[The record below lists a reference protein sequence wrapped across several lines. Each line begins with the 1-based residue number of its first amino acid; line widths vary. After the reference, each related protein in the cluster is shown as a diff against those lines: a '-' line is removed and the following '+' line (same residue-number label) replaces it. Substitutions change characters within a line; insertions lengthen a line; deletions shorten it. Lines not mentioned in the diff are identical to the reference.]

1 MKKGVM
7 ICLVVLLT
15 TSEIWA
21 QNSIDKQLLGAWK
34 LTKPTKELN
43 EVYSFYTNNIYQ
55 INSSFHYAD
64 TIPYFKFDTS
74 LVEVGIWKM
83 KKNNFIKFTKRH
95 TLPDTY
101 GLLWWD
107 LNYSFTLSNSNLS
120 LTFEDV
126 FLLRSKKKITSNY
139 THTTLLPQQESTDNY
154 DFKQYDKNC
163 LYLVNSLD
171 ATTRVKLDD
180 RFGVKLSFEETQPN
194 DSIKKRRT
202 YLSGLVSYHTDT
214 TIKCMVEKQ
223 EITTTSRMNYSK
235 SKSIISKELSLGTV
249 KIKDINSIEYHSRQR
264 NSWHNVGFFTGFLS
278 VLTIIVSPLVSIDYK
293 NGKFNNQTFLTCAGS
308 GLVGLSVGI
317 TISHFN
323 NSKTYKLGAK
333 NQQDKNIWY
342 LDKSNE
348 QR

>member
-1 MKKGVM
+1 MRTRTL
-7 ICLVVLLT
+7 ILLLLLT
-15 TSEIWA
+15 TSEMWA
-21 QNSIDKQLLGAWK
+21 QNSNEKQLLGSWK

-74 LVEVGIWKM
+74 LVEIGIWKM
-83 KKNNFIKFTKRH
+83 KKNNSIWFIKRH
-95 TLPDTY
+95 SLPNTY

-107 LNYSFTLSNSNLS
+107 KNYYFTLSNSNLS
-120 LTFEDV
+120 LTFNKS
-126 FLLRSKKKITSNY
+126 FLFRSKNKITDNY
-139 THTTLLPQQESTDNY
+139 TYTTLVPQQEFTDSY

-163 LYLVNSLD
+163 LCLVNSLD
-171 ATTRVKLDD
+171 ATRVKLDD
-180 RFGVKLSFEETQPN
+180 MFGVKLCFEETQLN
-194 DSIKKRRT
+194 DSIKTRTT

-214 TIKCMVEKQ
+214 TIKCKIEKQ
-223 EITTTSRMNYSK
+223 EVTTNSRAYNSK
-235 SKSIISKELSLGTV
+235 SKSIISNELSLGTV

-323 NSKTYKLGAK
+323 NPKTYKLGAK

-342 LDKSNE
+342 LDKSDE
-348 QR
+348 KR